1 MLEMKKLLLLLFS
14 LMLSFNSY
22 GEWREISVSNE
33 SGDISYVDINSI
45 KERDGY
51 VYWWE
56 MVDYLK
62 PRESGYMSD
71 KSYGYVN
78 CSSMGYEYL
87 QLTFYKHSMGS
98 GESRTITPTS
108 SGWHYAPSDSVGG
121 KMLDFVCKYLK

>member
-22 GEWREISVSNE
+22 GEWTKITKSADK
-33 SGDISYVDINSI
+33 GDTWYVDINSI

-51 VYWWE
+51 VYWWD

-62 PRESGYMSD
+62 PNKYGDMSD

-78 CSSMGYEYL
+78 CSSMGHQYL
-87 QLTFYKHSMGS
+87 QMTFYKHSMGS
-98 GESRTITPTS
+98 GESETITPP
-108 SGWHYAPSDSVGG
+108 SGWHYASPDSVSEVL
-121 KMLDFVCKYLK
+121 LDFVCKYLK